1 QVGKQWSVLAQ
12 IPEVD
17 TLAATGNRSGST
29 IMSTLR
35 EGWSG
40 ERLGQD
46 YAGDD
51 KRIILQDN
59 RYRLCLSLGVQ
70 PLRAAPIFDDADG
83 GTPQRFVWFSAVD
96 HDLPD
101 VEP

>member
-1 QVGKQWSVLAQ
+1 MLAQ

-17 TLAATGNRSGST
+17 TLSATGSRAGAN

-40 ERLGQD
+40 GRLGQD

-51 KRIILQDN
+51 KRIILREN
-59 RYRLCLSLGVQ
+59 RYRCVSSSVCSRYAQ
-70 PLRAAPIFDDADG
+70 PLFDDADG
-83 GTPQRFVWFSAVD
+83 GTPQRFVWLPAVD
-96 HDLPD
+96 PD
-101 VEP
+101 MREVEPAEPLVNMR